1 MPNSQPPGPIGE
13 PSQPGK
19 DTVIA
24 REFRALKQRIVDEA
38 ISAVGMVESATRA
51 LFDVDTDAAAEILK
65 RDERIDREEVEI
77 EEEIFRLMA
86 LRAPVARDFRGLAF
100 CLKVN
105 ADIER
110 VADHACSIAKITR
123 KLDPELPPDW
133 PTSLVELAQRVPM
146 TCQQLLRALVD
157 EDVDAAKKIIIDDQ
171 TIDSL
176 HRTLFDE
183 TVDLMES
190 MTAPQSVGLLVYRV
204 GRELERIGDLM
215 VNIAEDIVY
224 LETGEIVRHRK
235 KQFRREHE
243 GNGGSEPNKGR
254 FGGRGKE
261 PDGGS
266 DTGPTINWGDR
277 GLD

>member
-1 MPNSQPPGPIGE
+1 MPNVPQPGPIGE
-13 PSQPGK
+13 PSKPGK
-19 DTVIA
+19 DTATA

-38 ISAVGMVESATRA
+38 IVAVGMVESSIRA
-51 LFDVDTDAAAEILK
+51 LFVVDVAAAEDILR
-65 RDERIDREEVEI
+65 RDDAVDREEVLI
-77 EEEIFRLMA
+77 EEDIFRLMA
-86 LRAPVARDFRGLAF
+86 LLAPVARDFRGLAF

-133 PTSLVELAQRVPM
+133 PTSLVELAQRVPI

-157 EDVDAAKKIIIDDQ
+157 EDVEASKRIIIDDR

-176 HRTLFDE
+176 HKLLFDE

-190 MTAPQSVGLLVYRV
+190 MSAPQSVGLLVYRV

-235 KQFRREHE
+235 KEFRRLDAE
-243 GNGGSEPNKGR
+243 GTRESPSSD
-254 FGGRGKE
+254 GRGARLGID
-261 PDGGS
+261 P
-266 DTGPTINWGDR
+266 DTGPDVSR
-277 GLD
+277 GSNK